1 MVSSKAIGRRPAG
14 AAPAAGGAPRE
25 SLSSIQDLR
34 GVAALMVVLY
44 HAGHYLALY
53 RGDEALKGWDAL
65 GLYGVAIFF
74 AISGF
79 LMATLVRR
87 TGPWLFLAH
96 RIVRIYPALLVAVA
110 LTGAVSALVGR
121 PFVLDPVALSLV
133 PAGPRF
139 YALDVEWTLLFEVTF
154 YVALLALSLAGWTAH
169 LEKAALAWLGFILAG
184 TLAFPAWQGDLTPPI
199 HRLPL
204 MEACAGFA
212 AGLLVPAA
220 LRAGLVPRWTWAVG
234 CALALA
240 SVPLNPNHGRF
251 VPGLIAAL
259 IVAGAVRDDP
269 GPRRHRFD
277 PLARL
282 GDWSYALYLCHVP
295 TIRLVYQVAPAGAN
309 TKALWLCAIAATL
322 AVAAFIGSLDVWLYR
337 RAKRLVD
344 RAGENRLR
352 LWVGAYVVMFAAVA
366 AYGAVDTLAQERRAR
381 QERAILARLPAGS
394 LRDAEAARAAVAAAG
409 LQARGALRGEVG
421 EVQRLEAG
429 ALAIRGWLVDG
440 DDPGRELAVAVFHGG
455 VEIASARPWRRRPD
469 VADALSRPDLATAK
483 IGFGLGTRPVRCQ
496 DAREVVVLGL
506 DLAGGGALVLP
517 GRTAIAGCP

>member
-1 MVSSKAIGRRPAG
+1 MNRPSLPLPTAG
-14 AAPAAGGAPRE
+14 AALAAGGASAGALR
-25 SLSSIQDLR
+25 SIQDLR
-34 GVAALMVVLY
+34 GIAALMVVLY

-53 RGDEALKGWDAL
+53 RGDDALKGWDAL

-87 TGPWLFLAH
+87 AGPWLFLAH
-96 RIVRIYPALLVAVA
+96 RIVRIYPALLIAVA
-110 LTGAVSALVGR
+110 LTGAVSGLIGR
-121 PFVLDPVALSLV
+121 PFVIDPVALALV

-139 YALDVEWTLLFEVTF
+139 YALDVEWTLLFEDTF
-154 YVALLALSLAGWTAH
+154 YVALFALSLAGLTAH
-169 LEKAALAWLGFILAG
+169 LEKAALAWLALILFG

-220 LRAGLVPRWTWAVG
+220 LKAGLVPRRAWVAG
-234 CALALA
+234 CVLALI
-240 SVPLNPNHGRF
+240 SVPLNPNHSRL

-269 GPRRHRFD
+269 GPRRRRFD

-295 TIRLVYQVAPAGAN
+295 VIRLVYQVAPAGAD
-309 TKALWLCAIAATL
+309 TKVLWLCAVLGAL
-322 AVAAFIGSLDVWLYR
+322 AVAAALGILDVRLYR
-337 RAKRLVD
+337 SAKRLVD
-344 RAGENRLR
+344 RARERRLR
-352 LWVGAYVVMFAAVA
+352 LWVGAYVALFAAVA
-366 AYGAVDTLAQERRAR
+366 AWGAVDTLTQERRAR
-381 QERAILARLPAGS
+381 QERAILVRLPAGS
-394 LRDAEAARAAVAAAG
+394 LRDPETARAAVAAAG
-409 LQARGALRGEVG
+409 LEARPSLRGEVS
-421 EVQRLEAG
+421 EVQRLDAG
-429 ALAIRGWLVDG
+429 ALAIRGWLVDV
-440 DDPGRELAVAVFHGG
+440 DDPARELAVAVFHNG
-455 VEIASARPWRRRPD
+455 VEIASARPWRRRSD
-469 VADALSRPDLATAK
+469 VALALGRPDLVPAK

-496 DAREVVVLGL
+496 DATEVVVLGL
-506 DLAGGGALVLP
+506 DLAGNAALVLP

>member
-1 MVSSKAIGRRPAG
+1 MTSRTFPAS
-14 AAPAAGGAPRE
+14 AAAGRASRE
-25 SLSSIQDLR
+25 SLRSIQDLR
-34 GVAALMVVLY
+34 GVAALMIVLY

-53 RGDEALKGWDAL
+53 RGDDALKGWDAL
-65 GLYGVAIFF
+65 GLYGVAVFF

-87 TGPWLFLAH
+87 AGPWLFLAH
-96 RIVRIYPALLVAVA
+96 RIVRIYPALLIAVA
-110 LTGAVSALVGR
+110 LTGAVSGLIGR
-121 PFVLDPVALSLV
+121 PFVLDPVALALV

-154 YVALLALSLAGWTAH
+154 YVALFLLSLAGLAAH
-169 LEKAALAWLGFILAG
+169 LEKAALVWLALIIAG
-184 TLAFPAWQGDLTPPI
+184 TLAFPAWQGELTPPI

-220 LRAGLVPRWTWAVG
+220 LRAGLVPRRALIAG
-234 CALALA
+234 CVLAIA
-240 SVPLNPNHGRF
+240 SVPLNPSHSRF
-251 VPGLIAAL
+251 VPGLVAAL

-269 GPRRHRFD
+269 GARRRRFD

-295 TIRLVYQVAPAGAN
+295 VIRLVYQAAPADAD
-309 TKALWLCAIAATL
+309 TKALWLCAVAGAL
-322 AVAAFIGSLDVWLYR
+322 AVAAALGSVDVRLYR
-337 RAKRLVD
+337 SAKRLVD
-344 RAGENRLR
+344 RTREDRLR
-352 LWVGAYVVMFAAVA
+352 LWVGAYVAVFAGLAV
-366 AYGAVDTLAQERRAR
+366 YGTIETLAQERRTR

-409 LQARGALRGEVG
+409 LQARASLRGEVG

-429 ALAIRGWLVDG
+429 ALAIRGWLVDA
-440 DDPGRELAVAVFHGG
+440 DDPGRELAVAVFHDG

-469 VADALSRPDLATAK
+469 VAAALSRPDVAAAK
-483 IGFGLGTRPVRCQ
+483 VGFGLGTRPVRCQ
-496 DAREVVVLGL
+496 DAGEVVVLGL
-506 DLAGGGALVLP
+506 DLAGEGALVLP